1 MRLRILVLIV
11 VLPVLLFLCALLIMG
26 APLPRPFPPPLSGGR
41 DQMAAITI
49 GILGA
54 GYLIGL
60 TVFVIASS
68 RRASHA
74 LDPVFTSAGLAS
86 ESYLLFG
93 RRYRGAIQ
101 GRHVEVTFV
110 PSHGVSAAQLNVYVS
125 ASLGTRVAIARG
137 KPLLDC
143 GDCPRVDLDESSL
156 GGLQVYSRDGEF
168 AHRLLAD
175 AKVRGALQ
183 RLLDGGEVS
192 GIREVYFQPERVWS
206 RARPRGLTDGLFRQW
221 LDDLIALAEAG
232 EKVLERHRAGDTQK
246 AQG

>member
-1 MRLRILVLIV
+1 
-11 VLPVLLFLCALLIMG
+11 
-26 APLPRPFPPPLSGGR
+26 
-41 DQMAAITI
+41 MAAITI

-60 TVFVIASS
+60 TVFVIASF

-74 LDPVFTSAGLAS
+74 LDSVLTSAGLAS

-93 RRYRGAIQ
+93 RRYRGVIQ

-110 PSHGVSAAQLNVYVS
+110 PAQGANAAQLNVYVS

-143 GDCPRVDLDESSL
+143 GDCPRVNLDESPL
-156 GGLQVYSRDGEF
+156 GGFQVYSRDGEY
-168 AHRLLAD
+168 ARRLLAD
-175 AKVRGALQ
+175 SEVRDALE
-183 RLLDGGEVS
+183 RLLDGGDVA
-192 GIREVYFQPERVWS
+192 GIREVYLQPERAWL
-206 RARPRGLTDGLFRQW
+206 RARPHGLTEGLFRQW

-232 EKVLERHRAGDTQK
+232 EKVLEHRSAEDSDFQY
-246 AQG
+246 

>member
-1 MRLRILVLIV
+1 
-11 VLPVLLFLCALLIMG
+11 
-26 APLPRPFPPPLSGGR
+26 
-41 DQMAAITI
+41 MAAIAI

-93 RRYRGAIQ
+93 RRCRGAIQ

-110 PSHGVSAAQLNVYVS
+110 PSQGVSAAQINVYVS
-125 ASLGTRVAIARG
+125 TSLGTRVAIARR

-143 GDCPRVDLDESSL
+143 GDCPRVNLGEALL
-156 GGLQVYSRDGEF
+156 GGFQVYSRDGEY
-168 AHRLLAD
+168 ARRLLAD
-175 AKVRGALQ
+175 TKVRSALQ
-183 RLLDGGEVS
+183 RLLDGGDVVGS
-192 GIREVYFQPERVWS
+192 REVYLQPERAWL
-206 RARPRGLTDGLFRQW
+206 RARPRGLTERLLRQW
-221 LDDLIALAEAG
+221 LDDLTALAEAG
-232 EKVLERHRAGDTQK
+232 EKALEHHSAGDNQKTQG
-246 AQG
+246 QRDCQR